1 MLYSWRMSRALRCLA
16 LIAVTASLGCR
27 GEGGE
32 RPPTP
37 GRAQALAAQR
47 AAGHPLYWVG
57 RSFDGLALSE
67 VLRLPERVSFI
78 YGSCDPSGSDTGCA
92 PPLEIQVS
100 SICDDNALAL
110 DIRPDAKR
118 RVRGTTVL
126 DYGEAG
132 RLALDAGVSHVTVSA
147 EAGRSR
153 RVVAVLRRV
162 GEAQRVT
169 RLLPEPRYPRSY
181 VAQLRRVSGAYRR
194 LGDVRA
200 VRTELGISKKAVRF
214 ELALASDLGA
224 QRVQRQGG
232 WVRTGGC
239 QLEPH

>member
-1 MLYSWRMSRALRCLA
+1 MSRALGCLA
-16 LIAVTASLGCR
+16 LIAVTASLGGC
-27 GEGGE
+27 GEGDE
-32 RPPTP
+32 RPRTP

-47 AAGHPLYWVG
+47 AVGHTLYWVG
-57 RSFDGLALSE
+57 RSFDALALTG
-67 VLRLPERVSFI
+67 VLRLPERMSFI

-118 RVRGTTVL
+118 RVRGATVL

-153 RVVAVLRRV
+153 RVVAALRPV
-162 GEAQRVT
+162 AGAQRVT

-181 VAQLRRVSGAYRR
+181 VVRLRRVSGAYSR

-214 ELALASDLGA
+214 SLGLARDLGP
-224 QRVQRQGG
+224 RRLRRQGG

-239 QLEPH
+239 QVEPR